1 VTGDES
7 VTLAVLAGGEGSRM
21 GFAKGLLRVG
31 ADHGEP
37 ILGYLLNRIAWRGP
51 TLLVTAP
58 GREHP
63 PGWERF
69 DREAADPKAGG
80 GPLRGV
86 LTALEHA
93 ATPVIAVL
101 TVDMPEVGPEQVR
114 CLLDALQG
122 DPNGLGVM
130 FRRAMPGGM
139 QIEPFPSVYRSGARD
154 RIEARLKSARRSV
167 HGLLQETGFFSV
179 DAPAQWLQSVWT
191 NLNSPDDLRAYR
203 QA

>member
-1 VTGDES
+1 MSDAP
-7 VTLAVLAGGEGSRM
+7 VTLAILAGGEGSRM
-21 GFAKGLLRVG
+21 GTPKGLLRIG
-31 ADHGEP
+31 PDDGQP
-37 ILGYLLNRIAWRGP
+37 ILTYLLHRIAWRGP

-69 DREAADPKAGG
+69 DREAADPEAGG

-101 TVDMPEVGPEQVR
+101 TVDMPEVGPEQMR
-114 CLLDALQG
+114 WLLDALQG
-122 DPNGLGVM
+122 DPKALGVM
-130 FRRAMPGGM
+130 FRRAMPDGI
-139 QIEPFPSVYRSGARD
+139 QIEPFPSLYRSAAREP
-154 RIEARLKSARRSV
+154 IEGRLKSAQRSV
-167 HGLLQETGFFSV
+167 HGFLQEVGFFLV
-179 DAPAQWLQSVWT
+179 DAPPQWPQSIWT